1 MPVRTDGQYKQ
12 KDENSE
18 KASKKEM
25 NNSVIE
31 MKSVFDWPISG
42 LDMAEERIHEPEDV
56 SIETFK
62 IRSKENKDWR
72 KRNGRKYQELW
83 GNCKRHNVCVI

>member
-1 MPVRTDGQYKQ
+1 VPVRTDGQYKQ

-31 MKSVFDWPISG
+31 MKSVFD
-42 LDMAEERIHEPEDV
+42 
-56 SIETFK
+56 
-62 IRSKENKDWR
+62 
-72 KRNGRKYQELW
+72 
-83 GNCKRHNVCVI
+83 